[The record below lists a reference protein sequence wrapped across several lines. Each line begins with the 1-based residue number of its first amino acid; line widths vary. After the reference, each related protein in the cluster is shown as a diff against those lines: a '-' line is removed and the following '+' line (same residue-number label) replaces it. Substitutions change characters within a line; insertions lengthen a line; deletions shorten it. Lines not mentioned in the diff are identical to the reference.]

1 MGYITEIRKKVG
13 HDPIFMPCASGVII
27 ENDKMLLQKRSDDG
41 TWAFHGGG
49 LEFGETF
56 EDALKREFK
65 EELGINV
72 LEYIMVAPYSGKEL
86 FNIYPNGDQVY
97 PVGVFYLVTKYNGEI
112 KPDMDE
118 VSEVK
123 WFSIDKLP
131 DNFFHCDR
139 VMIEK
144 VLELYRN
151 L

>member
-1 MGYITEIRKKVG
+1 MSYISDIRKKVG
-13 HDPIFMPCASGVII
+13 HDPVFMPFSCGVIVKNNAI
-27 ENDKMLLQKRSDDG
+27 LFQKRADDG
-41 TWAFHGGG
+41 TWSLHGGS

-97 PVGVFYLVTKYNGEI
+97 PVGVFYLVTKYDGEI

-123 WFSIDKLP
+123 WFSIDKLS